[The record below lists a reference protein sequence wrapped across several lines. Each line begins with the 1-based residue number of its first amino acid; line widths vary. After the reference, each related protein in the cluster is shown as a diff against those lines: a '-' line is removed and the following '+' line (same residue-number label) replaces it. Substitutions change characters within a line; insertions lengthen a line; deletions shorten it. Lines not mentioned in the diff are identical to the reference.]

1 MASVLLSSLK
11 QQVLPKASEVKEVTN
26 HAYRSMVETRNNVI
40 REKQQRYYEAY
51 NNASKVNVG

>member
-1 MASVLLSSLK
+1 MANVLLNSLK

-26 HAYRSMVETRNNVI
+26 QIYKSMVEERNNII
-40 REKQQRYYEAY
+40 REKQQMYYEAY

>member
-1 MASVLLSSLK
+1 MANSLLSSLK
-11 QQVLPKASEVKEVTN
+11 QQVLPKSNEVKEVTN
-26 HAYRSMVETRNNVI
+26 SVYKGMLEVRNNII